1 MSAVRRRPLT
11 VVLATGIALVLGVA
25 GCATGDAPEPGG
37 LLVAATPWPL
47 VWLVEAIAPAAE
59 VRGLGAAG
67 QDPHE
72 LDLAPGDQELLQ
84 RADLVVHIGDVGF
97 QPQVERAAGR
107 RDGPV
112 IALMDA
118 AGSFVLR
125 VAHDE
130 DVSDG
135 GTEPE
140 GGPEDESG
148 VEPDGGPGAAIDPHL
163 WFDAR
168 TLAAAAPAIAETLA
182 AQDPANAAAYRSR
195 AATTA
200 AALRGLHQQ
209 VAAMLRGCRVR
220 TAVVS
225 HAAFAYL
232 LVPHGLA
239 QLSVSDGTGHGD
251 VSPGRLAELAATV
264 RDQGLTAVLAEP
276 VEGRDAALTLAR
288 ETGVSVRD
296 VDPLENPPAADQA
309 LGYPALLRR
318 QAKAFAD
325 VLECAT

>member
-1 MSAVRRRPLT
+1 MPAARRRVPT
-11 VVLATGIALVLGVA
+11 SIVLALMLGVA
-25 GCATGDAPEPGG
+25 GCAGDTADAAGP
-37 LLVAATPWPL
+37 LVAATPWPL
-47 VWLVEAIAPAAE
+47 AWLVKAIAPAADI
-59 VRGLGAAG
+59 RGLGAAS

-84 RADLVVHIGDVGF
+84 RADLVIHVGDVDF
-97 QPQVERAAGR
+97 QPQVERAAAR
-107 RDGPV
+107 RAGPV
-112 IALMDA
+112 VALADA
-118 AGSFVLR
+118 ASSFVLP
-125 VAHDE
+125 VAHDASRRE
-130 DVSDG
+130 ERETAV
-135 GTEPE
+135 
-140 GGPEDESG
+140 
-148 VEPDGGPGAAIDPHL
+148 DPHL

-168 TLAAAAPAIAETLA
+168 TLAAAAPEIAEALSVR
-182 AQDPANAAAYRSR
+182 DPRNAAAYRSR

-209 VAAMLRGCRVR
+209 VAAMLAGCRVR

-251 VSPGRLAELAATV
+251 VAPGRLAELAATV
-264 RDQGLTAVLAEP
+264 RDQGLSAVLAEP

-288 ETGVSVRD
+288 EAGVAVRD
-296 VDPLENPPAADQA
+296 VDPLENPPAAAQA

-318 QAKAFAD
+318 QAAAFAD
-325 VLECAT
+325 VLECAG